1 MSDKGPGNLGTWGLD
16 LIRRFRGGV
25 VGAGWGML
33 GLRLVVI
40 FVWLGPSC
48 GSVPEVAVDPL
59 RVEPV
64 DRSAVVAAAAGRGLV
79 PVETYDR
86 GIVVSLAYARSD
98 NVFGRVLYPPG
109 FPALAHDETA
119 RKLAAAHRRLAA
131 DGLRLVVLDA
141 YRPPEVQWTI
151 YQLFRSDRYVSDP
164 RRRWSRHTYGRAVD
178 VTLLDRSGRPV
189 RMPSVFDDFSERAS
203 ARYRGSDPEVRA
215 HLMRLQQAMTEAG
228 FSLYEAEWWH
238 FNDLGDPALHD
249 RPPVFG
255 RELGLPVGESGADI
269 P

>member
-1 MSDKGPGNLGTWGLD
+1 MYL
-16 LIRRFRGGV
+16 
-25 VGAGWGML
+25 
-33 GLRLVVI
+33 LRLA
-40 FVWLGPSC
+40 FFLAWLGPSC
-48 GSVPEVAVDPL
+48 RSVPEVEVDRL
-59 RVEPV
+59 RVQSV
-64 DRSAVVAAAAGRGLV
+64 DREAVVVAAAARGLV

-86 GIVVSLAYARSD
+86 GIAVSLAYGRPD

-119 RKLAAAHRRLAA
+119 RKLAAANTGLAA

-151 YQLFRSDRYVSDP
+151 YELVRSDRYVSDP

-178 VTLLDRSGRPV
+178 VTLLNRSGCPV
-189 RMPSVFDDFSERAS
+189 RMPSAFDDFSERAS

-215 HLMRLQQAMTEAG
+215 HLTRLQLAMTEAG

-238 FNDLGDPALHD
+238 FNDLGDPVLHD

-255 RELGLPVGESGADI
+255 RELGLPVGESGADV